1 MKLMN
6 EIKKESGFD
15 INLNISSEKEKATKL
30 KFEPNLNLKR
40 NFIPNLENE
49 NEKNVSIDNHQTII
63 NLNQS
68 ILLIKYFI
76 FYIYFIKSKLEI

>member
-6 EIKKESGFD
+6 EIKKESGLD
-15 INLNISSEKEKATKL
+15 IKINTSSEKEKSSKL

-40 NFIPNLENE
+40 NFIPKTINENE
-49 NEKNVSIDNHQTII
+49 NKPQDLTIT

-68 ILLIKYFI
+68 KSILYF
-76 FYIYFIKSKLEI
+76 SKFKV

>member
-15 INLNISSEKEKATKL
+15 INEKEKSSKL

-40 NFIPNLENE
+40 NFVPNME
-49 NEKNVSIDNHQTII
+49 NEKEKEEKNPTDQTII

-68 ILLIKYFI
+68 N
-76 FYIYFIKSKLEI
+76 